1 MSTIFA
7 AVNISMGMECL
18 PADMINVINFT
29 QRMVRLAD
37 FKKKLTFYLTEKM
50 SIVALNL
57 SVLIGNNIGD

>member
-1 MSTIFA
+1 VSTIFA

-37 FKKKLTFYLTEKM
+37 FKKQLILYLTEK
-50 SIVALNL
+50 A
-57 SVLIGNNIGD
+57 SVVDPI